1 MSYIVKYLPDIEK
14 LKNELKQ
21 NPNNIVYYSKY
32 GGYVGSTESMDY
44 LNKKLKEHYENTK
57 SRDNSGYN

>member
-1 MSYIVKYLPDIEK
+1 MSYIVKYLPNIEK
-14 LKNELKQ
+14 LKNELAQ

-44 LNKKLKEHYENTK
+44 LNKKLKEYYESKKN
-57 SRDNSGYN
+57 